1 MALRDRI
8 FGTRKRT
15 IASITL
21 DELTMAKVKLE
32 QEQERVMRRVAE
44 LEKEKE
50 RLFQQGVSEP
60 SKRRQLLIAQK
71 IQELEFQAKNYDKNL
86 SAYQKQMR
94 VLNGLIFLKENRKS
108 WEDTAVGQV
117 LGTMELSE
125 LESFVDQATANNVFQ
140 MDKFER
146 LLGSLEDSEA
156 FSGGEEIEE
165 GVAQILAEMQRA
177 REAGSGGLGLEKP
190 ETSAS
195 AEPAEK
201 L

>member
-1 MALRDRI
+1 MGIFDRL
-8 FGTRKRT
+8 GKRKRT

-32 QEQERVMRRVAE
+32 QEQERVMRRVSE

-50 RLFQQGVSEP
+50 KLFQQGVNEP
-60 SKRRQLLIAQK
+60 SKRRQLMLAQK

-86 SAYQKQMR
+86 AAYQKQMR
-94 VLNGLIFLKENRKS
+94 VLNGIIFLKENRKS

-117 LGTMELSE
+117 LGSMDLAE
-125 LESFVDQATANNVFQ
+125 LESYVDQATADNVFQ

-146 LLGSLEDSEA
+146 LLGSLEEA
-156 FSGGEEIEE
+156 GDFGGRKEMDE

-177 REAGSGGLGLEKP
+177 REAGGVGLGLEKP
-190 ETSAS
+190 TESLS
-195 AEPAEK
+195 AEPSEK

>member
-1 MALRDRI
+1 MALLDNL
-8 FGTRKRT
+8 FGRRKKT
-15 IASITL
+15 IAAITL
-21 DELTMAKVKLE
+21 DELTMARVKLE
-32 QEQERVMRRVAE
+32 QEQERVMRRVTE

-60 SKRRQLLIAQK
+60 SKRKQLLIAQK

-86 SAYQKQMR
+86 AAYQKQMR

-108 WEDTAVGQV
+108 WEQTAVGQI
-117 LGTMELSE
+117 LGNMDLAE
-125 LESFVDQATANNVFQ
+125 LEGFVDQATANNVFQ

-146 LLGSLEDSEA
+146 LLGSLEEA
-156 FSGGEEIEE
+156 GEFGEREELDE

-177 REAGSGGLGLEKP
+177 REAGGVGLEMEKP

-195 AEPAEK
+195 TEADR
-201 L
+201 